1 METTEEGG
9 RYTLPDIVHMN
20 DAWHENRKDRKELL
34 LHGRFDDDIYVY
46 DHEEDCYKALDDET
60 LMDVDEFSEYDEL
73 FICSVNESVYSSH
86 YEEDLDDEDWDEWD
100 DEDPDS
106 DT

>member
-1 METTEEGG
+1 
-9 RYTLPDIVHMN
+9 
-20 DAWHENRKDRKELL
+20 
-34 LHGRFDDDIYVY
+34 
-46 DHEEDCYKALDDET
+46 
-60 LMDVDEFSEYDEL
+60 MDVDEFSEYDEL

-100 DEDPDS
+100 DEDPES